1 MRHTIPGAAIL
12 SFQFIKEFRMNQYK
26 RKAVA
31 SGLMLILIGLIF
43 ISVQVFPGVKTYF
56 NMEFTWPMII
66 IVVALGL
73 LVIGALTGTADMI
86 VPTCVVGGIGSILYF
101 QNAGM
106 ITWSSWAFLWTL
118 IPGFAGL
125 GVLLAGL
132 IKWQKSEILDGLRTL
147 LVSAVLF
154 LVFGSL
160 LGEMFGF
167 VPFKEYL
174 PYLLIV
180 LGLFLFIRALIP
192 IQRD

>member
-1 MRHTIPGAAIL
+1 MDQH
-12 SFQFIKEFRMNQYK
+12 K

-31 SGLMLILIGLIF
+31 SGLMLILIGLLF
-43 ISVQVFPGVKTYF
+43 ISAQVFPGIKTYF
-56 NMEFTWPMII
+56 IMEFTWPMII
-66 IVVALGL
+66 VLVALGL
-73 LVIGALTGTADMI
+73 LVIGALTGTADMLI
-86 VPTCVVGGIGSILYF
+86 PSCVVGGIGGILYF

-106 ITWSSWAFLWTL
+106 ITWGSWAFLWTL

-132 IKWQKSEILDGLRTL
+132 IKWKKSEILDGLRSL
-147 LVSAVLF
+147 LTSAVLF

-160 LGEMFGF
+160 FGEMFGF

-174 PYLLIV
+174 PYLLIA

-192 IQRD
+192 THRD